1 MEQYSK
7 SGPKIQAPENKVVM
21 GDDTASL
28 KSQIQ
33 EQNRL
38 IEELQKEVRRLKQK
52 LDRHADYI
60 NRQNHG

>member
-1 MEQYSK
+1 MQQYSK
-7 SGPKIQAPENKVVM
+7 SGPKPQAAENKIIT
-21 GDDTASL
+21 DDTATL
-28 KSQIQ
+28 KLQIQ
-33 EQNRL
+33 EQNCL

>member
-7 SGPKIQAPENKVVM
+7 SGPKIQAPESKVIT
-21 GDDTASL
+21 DDTATL

-33 EQNRL
+33 AQNRL